1 MQILEL
7 VTKNGRTFRVAIAN
21 ANQEKRLNEIIEGHN
36 NQKPYEQFVSQKVII
51 KGVHDI
57 ADFESL
63 VTTLV

>member
-7 VTKNGRTFRVAIAN
+7 KTKNGRTFRVAIEN
-21 ANQEKRLNEIIEGHN
+21 ANQEKRLNNILDKHN
-36 NQKPYEQFVSQKVII
+36 NQKPYEQFISKKVVE
-51 KGVHDI
+51 KGVHNI